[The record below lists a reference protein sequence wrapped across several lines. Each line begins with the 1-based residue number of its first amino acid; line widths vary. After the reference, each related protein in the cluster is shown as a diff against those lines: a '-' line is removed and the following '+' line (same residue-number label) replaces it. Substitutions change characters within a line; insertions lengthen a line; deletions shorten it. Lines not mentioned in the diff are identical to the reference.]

1 MGGYKKE
8 EDREWVRM
16 KIGMKMERGGGEKGG
31 GWISREGGGVGGGTD
46 KGENFQER
54 EGEGD
59 TDKNRANDEPNF
71 FINEGNGISTILFFI
86 QRERERERESP
97 TIIGRN

>member
-1 MGGYKKE
+1 MKRGGEVKKE
-8 EDREWVRM
+8 EDGSV
-16 KIGMKMERGGGEKGG
+16 EKGG
-31 GWISREGGGVGGGTD
+31 WGGGTD

-59 TDKNRANDEPNF
+59 TDKNTERTMNRIF

-86 QRERERERESP
+86 RRERERERESP